1 MIRNVLKIFTLVAAL
16 FFISAPILETNA
28 HARAGGGRSFGSRGG
43 GSFSRPSRTYSQ
55 PRPSTFNRSTPTQQ
69 PGGSFLRNMAG
80 GLVGGVLGGMLFR
93 SLGFGAGGAGGGG
106 IGLFEILLLAG
117 IAYLIYR
124 FIKKRRMAENSG
136 YTTYSEV
143 PPSFDRLTSV
153 SGGSQFNEPDT
164 NDVANGLAH
173 IRQMDPN
180 FDEGRFSDAVMDI
193 FFKIQGAW
201 MHREL
206 APVNVLLTEEM
217 KKYFQDDINTLLREK
232 KINKLENI
240 AVRNVEV
247 VEAWQESGQDF
258 LTARIYANLLDYT
271 TDDSTGAVI
280 SGSTTDPVKF
290 EEYWTFTRPVGNNP
304 WKLSSINQS

>member
-1 MIRNVLKIFTLVAAL
+1 VIRNVLKIFTLVAAL

-193 FFKIQGAW
+193 FFKIMDAQGAC
-201 MHREL
+201 
-206 APVNVLLTEEM
+206 P
-217 KKYFQDDINTLLREK
+217 
-232 KINKLENI
+232 
-240 AVRNVEV
+240 
-247 VEAWQESGQDF
+247 G
-258 LTARIYANLLDYT
+258 
-271 TDDSTGAVI
+271 
-280 SGSTTDPVKF
+280 
-290 EEYWTFTRPVGNNP
+290 
-304 WKLSSINQS
+304 